1 MACGWMNVMSDAW
14 WFMVSLFVGF
24 LIAAAIPPYNWF
36 TVGWVADAVMCGVAA
51 WLAWRREH

>member
-1 MACGWMNVMSDAW
+1 MSDAW